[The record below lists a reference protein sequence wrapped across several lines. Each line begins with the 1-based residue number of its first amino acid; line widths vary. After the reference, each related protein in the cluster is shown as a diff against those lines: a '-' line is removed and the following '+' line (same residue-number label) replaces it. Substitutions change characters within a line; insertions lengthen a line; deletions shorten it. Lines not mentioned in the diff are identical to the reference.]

1 MQAHIHTQWLC
12 HAQKQCRVF
21 HLRGAKY
28 MGELGLLDQL
38 EVVFNLSGPFK
49 LVLLYSI
56 TTSLP

>member
-1 MQAHIHTQWLC
+1 
-12 HAQKQCRVF
+12 
-21 HLRGAKY
+21 